1 VQEVFGCCCVRMES
15 VVNVVGVAGGTQ
27 KERVRACSFLWAN
40 HRSWRLL
47 HSRSGSTAHA
57 FLVIWNLFLIKKTKR
72 KKERKKERMRPPIE
86 LSSRKIKSHN
96 NNTRKEGTK
105 ERRLAVTTKLLGM

>member
-1 VQEVFGCCCVRMES
+1 MTSAGVFGCCCVRMES

-72 KKERKKERMRPPIE
+72 KKERKKE
-86 LSSRKIKSHN
+86 
-96 NNTRKEGTK
+96 
-105 ERRLAVTTKLLGM
+105 

>member
-1 VQEVFGCCCVRMES
+1 MES